1 MLPFTTEVFFS
12 VFEQYNRAIWPVQ
25 IVAYGL
31 GLAAVLLT
39 FRPVPGSDRL
49 VGAILSAAWA
59 WIGVVYHLRY
69 FATINFA
76 APAFGA
82 FFVIQGLLFA
92 WTGAIRGKV
101 AFRFRADLFGWTALG
116 LVIFAMTVYPLIG
129 WLAGHGWPR
138 APMFGVAPCPTTIF
152 TMGMLLLTAGRTPLH
167 LVVIPVLW
175 SLVGGTA
182 AWLLEFP
189 ENLVLPVAG
198 IGGLGL
204 IVLNNRRQ
212 MRS

>member
-1 MLPFTTEVFFS
+1 MLPFTAEVFFS

-76 APAFGA
+76 VNG
-82 FFVIQGLLFA
+82 
-92 WTGAIRGKV
+92 
-101 AFRFRADLFGWTALG
+101 
-116 LVIFAMTVYPLIG
+116 
-129 WLAGHGWPR
+129 
-138 APMFGVAPCPTTIF
+138 
-152 TMGMLLLTAGRTPLH
+152 
-167 LVVIPVLW
+167 
-175 SLVGGTA
+175 S
-182 AWLLEFP
+182 
-189 ENLVLPVAG
+189 
-198 IGGLGL
+198 
-204 IVLNNRRQ
+204 
-212 MRS
+212 